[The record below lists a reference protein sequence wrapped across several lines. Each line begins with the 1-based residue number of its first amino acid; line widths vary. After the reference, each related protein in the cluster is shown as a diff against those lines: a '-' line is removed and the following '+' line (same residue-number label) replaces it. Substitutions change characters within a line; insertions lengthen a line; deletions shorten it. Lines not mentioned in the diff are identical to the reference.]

1 MSVLSIDQIN
11 ESLKKIN
18 LWKFNDNMISRSFK
32 FSSYMSGINFVHSLA
47 LISEKENHHPDI
59 VVGWCEVNVTFTSHD
74 LGGVTEKCVK
84 MAELT
89 SKLFEEKS
97 KDDI

>member
-11 ESLKKIN
+11 KSLKKIN
-18 LWKFNDNMISRSFK
+18 QWKFNDNMISRSFK
-32 FSSYMSGINFVHSLA
+32 FPSYMSGINFVHSLA

-59 VVGWCEVNVTFTSHD
+59 LVGWCEVNVAFTSHD

-89 SKLFEEKS
+89 SNLFEEK
-97 KDDI
+97 KQR

>member
-11 ESLKKIN
+11 KSLKKIN
-18 LWKFNDNMISRSFK
+18 QWKFNDNMISRSFK

-47 LISEKENHHPDI
+47 LISEKENHHPEI
-59 VVGWCEVNVTFTSHD
+59 LVGWCEVNVAFTSHD

-89 SKLFEEKS
+89 SNLFEEK
-97 KDDI
+97 KQR

>member
-11 ESLKKIN
+11 KSLRKIN
-18 LWKFNDNMISRSFK
+18 QWKFNDNMISRSFK
-32 FSSYMSGINFVHSLA
+32 FPSYMSGINFVDSLA

-59 VVGWCEVNVTFTSHD
+59 LVGWCEVNVAFTSHD

-89 SKLFEEKS
+89 SKLFEEK
-97 KDDI
+97 KQR

>member
-11 ESLKKIN
+11 KSLKKIN
-18 LWKFNDNMISRSFK
+18 QWKFKDNMISRSFK
-32 FSSYMSGINFVHSLA
+32 FPSYMSGINFVHSLA

-59 VVGWCEVNVTFTSHD
+59 LVGWCEVNVAFTSHD

-89 SKLFEEKS
+89 SKLFEEK
-97 KDDI
+97 KQR

>member
-11 ESLKKIN
+11 KSLKKIN
-18 LWKFNDNMISRSFK
+18 QWKFNDNMISRSFK
-32 FSSYMSGINFVHSLA
+32 FPSYMSGINFVDSLA

-59 VVGWCEVNVTFTSHD
+59 LVGWCEVNVAFTSHD

-89 SKLFEEKS
+89 SKLFEEK
-97 KDDI
+97 KQR

>member
-11 ESLKKIN
+11 KSLKKIN
-18 LWKFNDNMISRSFK
+18 QWKFNDNMISRSFK
-32 FSSYMSGINFVHSLA
+32 FPSYMSGINFVDSLA

-59 VVGWCEVNVTFTSHD
+59 LVGWCEVNVAFTSHD
-74 LGGVTEKCVK
+74 LGGVTDKCVK

-89 SKLFEEKS
+89 SKLFEEK
-97 KDDI
+97 KQR

>member
-1 MSVLSIDQIN
+1 MTVLSIDQIN

-18 LWKFNDNMISRSFK
+18 QWKFNDNVISRSFK

-59 VVGWCEVNVTFTSHD
+59 TVGWCKVNVVFTSHD
-74 LGGVTEKCVK
+74 LGGVTEKCLI

-97 KDDI
+97 KDEI

>member
-1 MSVLSIDQIN
+1 MSILSIDQIN
-11 ESLKKIN
+11 KSLKKIN
-18 LWKFNDNMISRSFK
+18 QWKFNDNMISRSFK
-32 FSSYMSGINFVHSLA
+32 FPSYMSGINFVDSLA

-59 VVGWCEVNVTFTSHD
+59 LVGWCEVNVAFTSHD

-89 SKLFEEKS
+89 SKLFEEK
-97 KDDI
+97 KQR

>member
-11 ESLKKIN
+11 KSLKKIN
-18 LWKFNDNMISRSFK
+18 QWKFKDNMISRSFK
-32 FSSYMSGINFVHSLA
+32 FTSYMSGINFVHSLA

-59 VVGWCEVNVTFTSHD
+59 LVGWCEVNVAFTSHD

-89 SKLFEEKS
+89 SKLFEEK
-97 KDDI
+97 KQR

>member
-1 MSVLSIDQIN
+1 MSLLSIDQIN
-11 ESLKKIN
+11 KSLKKIN
-18 LWKFNDNMISRSFK
+18 QWKFNDNMISSSFK
-32 FSSYMSGINFVHSLA
+32 FPSYMSGINFVHALA

-59 VVGWCEVNVTFTSHD
+59 LVGWCEVNVTFTSHD

>member
-11 ESLKKIN
+11 KSLKKIN
-18 LWKFNDNMISRSFK
+18 QWKFNDIMISRSFK
-32 FSSYMSGINFVHSLA
+32 FPSYMSGINFVDSLA

-59 VVGWCEVNVTFTSHD
+59 LVGWCEVNVAFTSHD

-89 SKLFEEKS
+89 SKLFEEK
-97 KDDI
+97 KQR

>member
-1 MSVLSIDQIN
+1 MSILSIDQIN
-11 ESLKKIN
+11 KSLKKIN
-18 LWKFNDNMISRSFK
+18 QWKFNDNMISRSFK
-32 FSSYMSGINFVHSLA
+32 FPSYMSGINFVHSLA

-59 VVGWCEVNVTFTSHD
+59 LVGWCEVNVAFTSHD

-89 SKLFEEKS
+89 SNLFEEK
-97 KDDI
+97 KQR

>member
-11 ESLKKIN
+11 KSLKKIN
-18 LWKFNDNMISRSFK
+18 QWKFNDNMISRSFK
-32 FSSYMSGINFVHSLA
+32 FPSYMSGINFVDSLA

-59 VVGWCEVNVTFTSHD
+59 LVGWCEVNVAFTSHD

-89 SKLFEEKS
+89 SNLFEEK
-97 KDDI
+97 KQR

>member
-11 ESLKKIN
+11 KSLKKIN
-18 LWKFNDNMISRSFK
+18 QWKFNDNMISRSFK
-32 FSSYMSGINFVHSLA
+32 FPSYMSGINFVDSLA

-59 VVGWCEVNVTFTSHD
+59 LVGWCEVNVAFTSHD
-74 LGGVTEKCVK
+74 LGGVTDKCVK

-89 SKLFEEKS
+89 SKLFEEK
-97 KDDI
+97 K